1 MIISLKR
8 FKTSRN
14 KYGFGGGQKIDTL
27 VEFPLTGLDM
37 RPFVLMPDQKNSEN
51 LIYDCFGISNHF
63 GSVGFGHY
71 TAYAKNPID
80 NTWYN
85 FDDSSVSP
93 VNQNSRYHNLVSNA
107 AYNLF
112 FRLRTEQTMETLDLD
127 ADIMQRPDMPFLNSL
142 EENKQSTEKD

>member
-1 MIISLKR
+1 
-8 FKTSRN
+8 
-14 KYGFGGGQKIDTL
+14 
-27 VEFPLTGLDM
+27 M
-37 RPFVLMPDQKNSEN
+37 RPFVLMPEQKNSEN

-93 VNQNSRYHNLVSNA
+93 VTQSSRYHNLVSNA

-112 FRLRTEQTMETLDLD
+112 FRCRSDHTMESLDLD
-127 ADIMQRPDMPFLNSL
+127 TDIMQRPDMQFLQSL
-142 EENKQSTEKD
+142 EENK